1 MSWLPH
7 KLVVVPI
14 DFSGKSVAALTT
26 ALELVESPEHV
37 HAIHI
42 VPPLDN
48 MAPGTEDWGI
58 VDDKSRQESIIRHF
72 DEFLAEHGIQQVTTV
87 VQLGDPGSEIAEYAS
102 THNADLVVISSH
114 GYQGMK
120 RMLLGSVSERVI
132 RYAECAVLVLRRED
146 AE

>member
-14 DFSGKSVAALTT
+14 DFSGKSVTALTT

-48 MAPGTEDWGI
+48 MAPGSQWGI
-58 VDDKSRQESIIRHF
+58 IDDESRQDSVVRHF
-72 DEFLAEHGIQQVTTV
+72 DKFLAEHGVEHVTTI
-87 VQLGDPGSEIAEYAS
+87 VQLGDPGMQIAEYAS
-102 THNADLVVISSH
+102 THKADLIVISSH
-114 GYQGMK
+114 GYQGVK
-120 RMLLGSVSERVI
+120 RMLLGSVTERVI
-132 RYAECAVLVLRRED
+132 RHADCGVLVLRRED
-146 AE
+146 AQ